1 MGAHHRTY
9 VKELVT
15 VTLVESKWKNGQKN
29 HMTPVWNIEN

>member
-15 VTLVESKWKNGQKN
+15 VTLEESQKN
-29 HMTPVWNIEN
+29 RVTPMWTIEN